1 MKVEELSQYGK
12 TLSSIPKKAMKKQK
26 TIVLREI
33 RMKFGLL
40 GILPFFIRMLFDQK
54 TLKRNF
60 PEAYQEALK
69 LSKNAANQVTMLVAM
84 FNIIAEKEGKE
95 NAYNLLKR
103 IFQKVATYSMPAYYQ
118 IDDLVKC
125 EGDTFENFVKF
136 NIAWFKA
143 MNDEGTWIVDKI
155 EEEKDKL
162 TIIVTECANCVIGKA
177 FDCPEIAKLGCDHDL
192 AGYPVILDKVNAEF
206 RIPHTIAKG
215 DEYCDFMFY
224 RKGTAPDTR
233 YKKDVGEKAYQGQ
246 LTRMQIPLRSI
257 CTGYLHRSF
266 LDICYK
272 NQDIRHLKS

>member
-12 TLSSIPKKAMKKQK
+12 TLSGLPKEAMKKQK
-26 TIVLREI
+26 TIVLSEI
-33 RMKFGLL
+33 RTKFGLL
-40 GILPFFIRMLFDQK
+40 GILPFFIKVLLAQK
-54 TLKRNF
+54 ALKKNY

-69 LSKNAANQVTMLVAM
+69 ISENAAKEITMLVAM

-95 NAYNLLKR
+95 NAYNFLKG
-103 IFQKVATYSMPAYYQ
+103 IFQKVAKYSMPAYYQ

-136 NIAWFKA
+136 NIAWFNA

-162 TIIVTECANCVIGKA
+162 TIIVAECANCVVSKA

-206 RIPHTIAKG
+206 RRPHTLAKG

-224 RKGTAPDTR
+224 RKGTAPDT
-233 YKKDVGEKAYQGQ
+233 E
-246 LTRMQIPLRSI
+246 
-257 CTGYLHRSF
+257 
-266 LDICYK
+266 
-272 NQDIRHLKS
+272 HLNK